1 MRRRKKKGSSF
12 VMVVFITAL
21 IFTMGTTMLAVVS
34 TDYKTRI
41 NQSRKLQNL
50 YQSDA
55 GLDLVYNSI
64 NKNSDAAIRY
74 ANYRVKEAIRPRQ
87 VPITMTNDEINELF
101 KEEFINFLGTTEV
114 NNLNPINLG
123 NIQANRLD
131 NILLFGVLNREY
143 IVPNIADTDPDYETK
158 IRDKNS
164 DAYTGAIWRQIQNN
178 ANAKQNADIEVIE
191 CNVENVNGGDH
202 YIYLKVRSTFT
213 TIQTNVTEN
222 ANRKSIET
230 SFTIKAPEYSQAVEK
245 TSRYVGIEAQGVLKT
260 ITADGNLYA
269 ENCGD
274 VNINGNVWVKGKESA
289 IDDPVYD
296 KYKNGVF
303 VNNAKLTMQTGDL
316 FTAGTLNLNNNGH
329 VEVNNNVYALN
340 ANVGKTRVSGN
351 SSYNNLFVNNL
362 ITNND
367 LTLNSTDS
375 NIELNNFYGINDIT
389 INETDSQYNT
399 DPTLLA
405 RQSSS
410 IIVNGSNY
418 SSIRINNDAYIMG
431 VAYLNTANK
440 YQTGESVA
448 VKGNYNAYINVD
460 NNNGN
465 LVMKKY
471 DGENSKSM
479 IFSINGDSS
488 AKAKAEYFKEYYEN
502 NNNSQDL
509 DFGGVS
515 INKVHATGAVVNNN
529 KVTYNETTVEE
540 QNTVKEYKK
549 TFATEVFGM
558 GTLNGIPGIEN
569 VNASQKAMAAYNRN
583 IVAKKVYSDDET
595 RAQGQ
600 INFSIMPRFVPTT
613 NEANENYGKIILNPD
628 ETKNVIV
635 ENGLIKVENAQG
647 GYDEVVSR
655 PANDNPNR
663 NIQAVI
669 VTKGNVYIR
678 GSVNYEG
685 SIISAGNVYFQGA
698 GEKNITKTNDTTNE
712 VVNKIIGKYYDSLHL
727 DDIFCGSP
735 MSVTPIDVQVE
746 SYYELDNIYSE
757 IYDANKYLRKG
768 LWKLVK

>member
-143 IVPNIADTDPDYETK
+143 IVPNITDTDPDYETK

-178 ANAKQNADIEVIE
+178 ANASQNADIEVIE
-191 CNVENVNGGDH
+191 CNVENVNGGEH

-213 TIQTNVTEN
+213 TNQTNGTEIT
-222 ANRKSIET
+222 NRKSIET
-230 SFTIKAPEYSQAVEK
+230 SFTVKAPEYSQAVEK

-289 IDDPVYD
+289 IYDLVYD

-316 FTAGTLNLNNNGH
+316 FTAGTLNLNNNG
-329 VEVNNNVYALN
+329 EVNVNDNVYALN
-340 ANVGKTRVSGN
+340 ANVGKTEVSGD
-351 SSYNNLFVNNL
+351 SSYNKLNVNNL

-367 LTLNSTDS
+367 LTLNSTNS

-389 INETDSQYNT
+389 INETDNQYNT

-418 SSIRINNDAYIMG
+418 SSIKINNDAYIMG

-448 VKGNYNAYINVD
+448 VKGNYNAYIDVD

-529 KVTYNETTVEE
+529 KVTYKETTVEE

-569 VNASQKAMAAYNRN
+569 VNDSQKAMAAYNRN

-613 NEANENYGKIILNPD
+613 NDVNENYGKIILNPD
-628 ETKNVIV
+628 ESKDVIV

-647 GYDEVVSR
+647 GYDEVDSR
-655 PANDNPNR
+655 PANDNTNG

-678 GSVNYEG
+678 GAVNYEG
-685 SIISAGNVYFQGA
+685 SIISAGNVYFQGV
-698 GEKNITKTNDTTNE
+698 GEKNITKTDDTTNE
-712 VVNKIIGKYYDSLHL
+712 VVNKIIGKYYDSLNL

-757 IYDANKYLRKG
+757 IYDANKYLKKG
-768 LWKLVK
+768 LWKLVN